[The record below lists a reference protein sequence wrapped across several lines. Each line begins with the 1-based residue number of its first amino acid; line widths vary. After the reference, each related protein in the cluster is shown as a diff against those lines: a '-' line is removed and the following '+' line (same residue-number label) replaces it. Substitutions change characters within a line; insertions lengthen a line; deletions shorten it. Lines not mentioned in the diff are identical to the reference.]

1 MEILIIGLGSIANKH
16 LPAIKNVVPGA
27 KIFALRSGNKST
39 DDVDGVNNIYNLDE
53 MQNKPDFA
61 IISNPTNLHGKFIAG
76 LSKMNIPMMIEKPS
90 LHSLEK
96 AESILNLIN
105 TNKTFTYV
113 ACNLRFHPCIV
124 FLKDYLKNN
133 SVRIN
138 EATIYCGSYLPDW
151 RPNVNY
157 KEVYSTNLDMG
168 GGVHL
173 DLIHE
178 LDYTIWL
185 FGKPKK
191 FSSIQSN
198 SSSLAIDSPD
208 YAHYVLNYPSFSAS
222 ITLNYFRRD
231 AKRTIEL
238 VCEDSTITIDLIN
251 NKISD
256 SKQGIL
262 FENKDY
268 KIIDTYVSQMS
279 YFIDKLLKNKTPMN
293 TFEESLVVLKIA
305 LCNG

>member
-27 KIFALRSGNKST
+27 KVFALRSGNKST
-39 DDVDGVNNIYNLDE
+39 DVDGVYNIYNLDE

-61 IISNPTNLHGKFIAG
+61 IISNPTNLHGEFIAD

-96 AESILNLIN
+96 AESILNLISI
-105 TNKTFTYV
+105 NKTFTYV
-113 ACNLRFHPCIV
+113 AYNLRFHPCIV
-124 FLKDYLKNN
+124 FLKDYLKSNTI
-133 SVRIN
+133 RIN

-157 KEVYSTNLDMG
+157 KEVYSANLNMG

-178 LDYTIWL
+178 LDYTTWL
-185 FGKPKK
+185 FGKPNKY
-191 FSSIQSN
+191 SSIQSN
-198 SSSLAIDSPD
+198 SSSLAINAPD
-208 YAHYVLNYPSFSAS
+208 YAHYVLYYPTFSAS

-238 VCEDSTITIDLIN
+238 VCEDSTIAIDLIN
-251 NKISD
+251 NKILD

-279 YFIDKLLKNKTPMN
+279 YFIDKLSKNETPMN
-293 TFEESLVVLKIA
+293 TFEESLEVLKIA
-305 LCNG
+305 LSNG

>member
-16 LPAIKNVVPGA
+16 LLAIKNVVPGA
-27 KIFALRSGNKST
+27 KVFALRSGNKSK
-39 DDVDGVNNIYNLDE
+39 DVDGVNNIYILDE

-61 IISNPTNLHGKFIAG
+61 IISNPTNLHGEFIAD

-96 AESILNLIN
+96 AESLLNLIN

-133 SVRIN
+133 TIRIN

-157 KEVYSTNLDMG
+157 KEVYSANLNMG

-178 LDYTIWL
+178 LDYTTWL
-185 FGKPKK
+185 FGKPNKY
-191 FSSIQSN
+191 SSIQSN
-198 SSSLAIDSPD
+198 SSSLAIDAPD
-208 YAHYVLNYPSFSAS
+208 YAHYVLYYPTFSAS

-231 AKRTIEL
+231 VKRTIEL
-238 VCEDSTITIDLIN
+238 VCEDSTIAIDLIN
-251 NKISD
+251 NKILD

-279 YFIDKLLKNKTPMN
+279 YFIDKLSKNEIPMN
-293 TFEESLVVLKIA
+293 TFEESLEVLKIA
-305 LCNG
+305 LSNG

>member
-16 LPAIKNVVPGA
+16 LLAIKNVVSGG
-27 KIFALRSGNKST
+27 KVFALRSGNKSN
-39 DDVDGVNNIYNLDE
+39 DVDGVDNINHLDE

-61 IISNPTNLHGKFIAG
+61 IISNPTNLHAEFIAY
-76 LSKMNIPMMIEKPS
+76 LSKKNIPMMIEKPS

-96 AESILNLIN
+96 AEYILNLIN
-105 TNKTFTYV
+105 KNKTFTYV
-113 ACNLRFHPCIV
+113 ACNLRFHPCLL
-124 FLKDYLKNN
+124 FLKDYLKSNTI
-133 SVRIN
+133 RIN
-138 EATIYCGSYLPDW
+138 EVTIYCGSYLPDW

-157 KEVYSTNLDMG
+157 KEVYSANLDMG

-191 FSSIQSN
+191 CSSIQSN
-198 SSSLAIDSPD
+198 SSNLAIDAPD
-208 YAHYVLNYPSFSAS
+208 YAHYVLNYATFSAS
-222 ITLNYFRRD
+222 ITLNYYRRD

-238 VCEDSTITIDLIN
+238 VCENSTITIDLIN

-256 SKQGIL
+256 SKHGIL
-262 FENKDY
+262 FENNGY
-268 KIIDTYVSQMS
+268 NIVDTYVSQMS
-279 YFIDKLLKNKTPMN
+279 YFIDKLLMNETPMN
-293 TFEESLVVLKIA
+293 TFEESLEVLKIA

>member
-16 LPAIKNVVPGA
+16 LLAINHVVPGA
-27 KIFALRSGNKST
+27 RVFALRSGNKST
-39 DDVDGVNNIYNLDE
+39 DVDGVNNIYNLDE

-61 IISNPTNLHGKFIAG
+61 IISNPTNFHAEFIAY
-76 LSKMNIPMMIEKPS
+76 LSNKNIPMMIEKPS

-96 AESILNLIN
+96 AASILNLIN

-113 ACNLRFHPCIV
+113 ACNLRFLPCIE

-157 KEVYSTNLDMG
+157 KEVYSANLDMG

-178 LDYTIWL
+178 LDYTTWL

-198 SSSLAIDSPD
+198 SSNLAIDSPD

-231 AKRTIEL
+231 AKRTMEL

-279 YFIDKLLKNKTPMN
+279 YFIDTLSKNETPMN
-293 TFEESLVVLKIA
+293 TFEESLEVLKIA
-305 LCNG
+305 LSNG